1 MRPRGRVS
9 AFITTLTGIAHHQV
23 ANAPSAPE
31 VLRAFSVFAGDAL
44 LIAHNGQRFDM
55 PFLHQSC
62 LRHALP
68 LRTVPFVDSMT
79 FSRKLWG
86 GRGGHGMDAMIAR
99 LGLSTAGVR
108 RHDARGDV
116 HLLAQAVGKMWQQLS
131 PDFRT
136 CPVPVGQG
144 MMCLSG
150 PTTIPATT

>member
-1 MRPRGRVS
+1 MV
-9 AFITTLTGIAHHQV
+9 
-23 ANAPSAPE
+23 PE
-31 VLRAFSVFAGDAL
+31 VLRAFSEFVGDAL

-68 LRTVPFVDSMT
+68 LRPVPFVDSMA

-86 GRGGHGMDAMIAR
+86 GRGGHGLDPIIAR
-99 LGLSTAGVR
+99 LGLCTTGLH

-116 HLLAQAVGKMWQQLS
+116 HLLSQAVGKMWQRMT
-131 PDFRT
+131 PDYQV

-144 MMCLSG
+144 LLCLAG
-150 PTTIPATT
+150 PRMVPVQ